1 MTDAPAAPARYRRE
15 VGPEGSRRTSF
26 EAFYKSGGAAQWA
39 RGKADV
45 VRQVAQ
51 HLMSLSSSS
60 RILDFGCGTGWAA
73 PILTAGGARYLGIDP
88 SPEGITIAEREHAGP
103 GVHFHRMSI
112 DEPLEGALTRTQ
124 FTHVFALDTLHFVP
138 DIEGT
143 LASIRESLVPGGELV
158 MISHLYRESRLADRV
173 IDFVTREHGYAH
185 LLSGIQWCILFDRN
199 GYTDVR
205 RYRFFDRQPFD
216 PALYAGQPEEAIELA
231 REIYEREGA
240 LVVTGRRP

>member
-1 MTDAPAAPARYRRE
+1 MA
-15 VGPEGSRRTSF
+15 TSF
-26 EAFYKSGGAAQWA
+26 EAFYRSGGAAQWE

-45 VRQVAQ
+45 VRQVADL
-51 HLMSLSSSS
+51 LMGLTPSS

-73 PILTAGGARYLGIDP
+73 PILTSGGARYLGVDP
-88 SPEGITIAEREHAGP
+88 SPEGIAIAEREHSGAGI
-103 GVHFHRMSI
+103 HFHRMRM
-112 DEPLEGALTRTQ
+112 DEPLEGALSGSQ
-124 FTHVFALDTLHFVP
+124 FTHVFALDTLHFVA
-138 DIEGT
+138 DIEAT
-143 LASIRESLVPGGELV
+143 LSSIRRSLEPGGVLV

-199 GYTDVR
+199 GYMDVR
-205 RYRFFDRQPFD
+205 RYRLFDRQSFD

-240 LVVTGRRP
+240 LVVTGRRS

>member
-1 MTDAPAAPARYRRE
+1 MA
-15 VGPEGSRRTSF
+15 TSF
-26 EAFYKSGGAAQWA
+26 EAFYRSGGAAQWE

-45 VRQVAQ
+45 VRQVAEL
-51 HLMSLSSSS
+51 LMNLSATS

-73 PILTAGGARYLGIDP
+73 PILTRSGGRYLGIDP
-88 SPEGITIAEREHAGP
+88 SPEGIAIAEREHAGP
-103 GVHFHRMSI
+103 GIHFHRMSI
-112 DEPLEGALTRTQ
+112 GEPLEGPLTRTE
-124 FTHVFALDTLHFVP
+124 FTHVFALDTLHFVA

-143 LASIRESLVPGGELV
+143 LASIRGSLEPGGLLV

-185 LLSGIQWCILFDRN
+185 LLSGIQWCVLFDRN
-199 GYTDVR
+199 GYADVR
-205 RYRFFDRQPFD
+205 RYRFFDCQAFD

-240 LVVTGRRP
+240 LVVTGRRT